1 MTRRAIWA
9 MTAAWVAACA
19 TADLCLGILLVA
31 TLVRRA
37 ADDIGSGHGHTD
49 GGGSEDGEDNDH
61 EVGRIVVAMGWIAM
75 GAASALPFAWF
86 ALRDIARSRYHARI
100 SRDQLHYVCGRDLI
114 DPHGD
119 SIDPHGSSRSDA
131 LLALLDKHTWYGD
144 PQRTRT
150 LCHRSWRVCQTSDY
164 GDDVFGFA
172 GNGLDDMGAFRV
184 LGCGNTRGRGDT
196 VRMAWSQIYDDRK
209 GVMGA
214 ERYSLEF
221 RGVLALDAEEKAT
234 ITGAWMPYAVDDS
247 DKRFGDIACG
257 PFCLHPGSA
266 PGALFT
272 DATTHGRGRPE
283 PLLP

>member
-1 MTRRAIWA
+1 MGCMTRRAIWA

-19 TADLCLGILLVA
+19 TADLCLGILLVVA
-31 TLVRRA
+31 LLHRA
-37 ADDIGSGHGHTD
+37 HDNEHAGGDD
-49 GGGSEDGEDNDH
+49 GGDDY
-61 EVGRIVVAMGWIAM
+61 EVGRIVLAMGWIAM

-100 SRDQLHYVCGRDLI
+100 SRNQLHYVCGRDLI

-119 SIDPHGSSRSDA
+119 PIDPHGSSRSDA
-131 LLALLDKHTWYGD
+131 LLALLDKHAWYGD

-150 LCHRSWRVCQTSDY
+150 LCHRSWRVHQTSDY
-164 GDDVFGFA
+164 GDGVFGFA

-184 LGCGNTRGRGDT
+184 LGCGNARGRGDT

-214 ERYSLEF
+214 ERFSFEF

-234 ITGAWMPYAVDDS
+234 ITGAWMPCAVNDS
-247 DKRFGDIACG
+247 DKRCGDSACG
-257 PFCLHPGSA
+257 PFCLYPGSA
-266 PGALFT
+266 PGVSFT
-272 DATTHGRGRPE
+272 NTTTHGRGRPE
-283 PLLP
+283 PSPP